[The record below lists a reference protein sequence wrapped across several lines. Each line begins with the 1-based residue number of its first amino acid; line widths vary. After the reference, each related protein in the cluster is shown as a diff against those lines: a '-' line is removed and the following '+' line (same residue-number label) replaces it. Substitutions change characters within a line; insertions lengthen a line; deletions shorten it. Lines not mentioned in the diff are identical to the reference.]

1 MNVAAEI
8 DKIKHDLEEL
18 NDEQLI
24 EAIQNLLSFA
34 RKRIYES
41 NLKQLSVEEY
51 TKRALYS
58 QNDIELGRVSDV
70 DDL

>member
-24 EAIQNLLSFA
+24 EAIQNILNFA

>member
-24 EAIQNLLSFA
+24 EAIQNILNFA
-34 RKRIYES
+34 RKRLYES
-41 NLKQLSVEEY
+41 NLKQLTAEEY

-58 QNDIELGRVSDV
+58 QKDIELDRVSDV

>member
-8 DKIKHDLEEL
+8 NKIKHDLEEL

>member
-24 EAIQNLLSFA
+24 EAIQNLLNFA

-41 NLKQLSVEEY
+41 NLKQFSVEEY

-58 QNDIELGRVSDV
+58 QKDIELGRVSDV